1 MTDLLYRFKIKTILL
16 IGLAVVAVS
25 IIINLTVSYQ
35 SLSNIKEETVAIKEE
50 VLPHAFNFLDMK
62 LDVIQIQQ
70 WLTDISATRAAEGFD
85 DGFGEA
91 KKYYEDAI
99 KRTDWAIAEHVKYQ
113 EPDMVAELK
122 DFKANLEAYYQ
133 IGIKMANAYIKE
145 GPGEGN
151 KIMGELDPFAAKLAD
166 WLDKW
171 IVEHKEDVEAGSTM
185 IIEHQS
191 SMISTNM
198 LATVIL
204 FAVFAI
210 VLGAADKSMSTIKH
224 IVKELERLARL
235 DFTGNVEVIGKNEM
249 STVAIKLNA
258 VIGEVRTLLTLS
270 RNQILETANVSHELS
285 KSSETVSGGMQRQNS
300 VNDTTSG
307 KIEGINKSL
316 QKSETSAQATY
327 DDLNKTRETLDR
339 LDKRIGAITDVIVED
354 AHKESELADRLM
366 QLNREAEEAKGILSV
381 IADIADQTNLL
392 ALNAAIEA
400 ARAGE
405 HGRGFAVVADE
416 VRKLAE
422 RTQKSLSEIDS
433 TINIVVQNIAE
444 ASEAMA
450 TNSKSIEQISH
461 SIEEVKIEAGNISDI
476 MEKNLGLAQES
487 LLMTKEFAGENKEI
501 LSLIDE
507 LNTITKDNSVHV
519 HAINDSSY
527 MLSDLTKKLQN
538 EVEKFKV

>member
-1 MTDLLYRFKIKTILL
+1 MNLLYRFKIKTILL

-25 IIINLTVSYQ
+25 IMINLAFSYQ
-35 SLSNIKEETVAIKEE
+35 SLSNIKEETVGIKEE

-70 WLTDISATRAAEGFD
+70 WLTDISATRGAEGFD

-99 KRTDWAIAEHVKYQ
+99 KRTDWAIEEHIKYQ
-113 EPDMVAELK
+113 EPDMVAELR

-133 IGIKMANAYIKE
+133 VGIKMANAYIQG
-145 GPGEGN
+145 GPDAGN
-151 KIMGELDPFAAKLAD
+151 IVMGELDPFAAKLAD

-171 IVEHKEDVEAGSTM
+171 IIEHKEDVDVGSEM
-185 IIEHQS
+185 IVAHQS
-191 SMISTNM
+191 SMISTNTA
-198 LATVIL
+198 ATVIL
-204 FAVFAI
+204 LIVFAI
-210 VLGAADKSMSTIKH
+210 VLGAANKSMSTIKH
-224 IVKELERLARL
+224 IVNELERLAQL

-249 STVAIKLNA
+249 SVVAIKLNT
-258 VIGEVRTLLTLS
+258 VISEVKTLLSLS
-270 RNQILETANVSHELS
+270 KKQILETANVSRELS
-285 KSSETVSGGMQRQNS
+285 ESSETVSGGMQRQGS

-307 KIEGINKSL
+307 KIEGINESL
-316 QKSETSAQATY
+316 RKSETSAQATY
-327 DDLNKTRETLDR
+327 DDLSKTRETLGL
-339 LDKRIGAITDVIVED
+339 LDKRIGSITDVIVED

-450 TNSKSIEQISH
+450 SNSKSIEEISH
-461 SIEEVKIEAGNISDI
+461 SIEEVKVEAGNISDV

-487 LLMTKEFAGENKEI
+487 LQRTKEFATENKEI
-501 LSLIDE
+501 LGLISE

-538 EVEKFKV
+538 EVERFKV